1 MAPIKALCQQVAT
14 NWGRR
19 FGRIGLRCFELTGDT
34 DPNDVPELCTY
45 NIVLT
50 TPEKWD
56 SVTRR
61 WKDHSSF
68 VENVSLLL
76 IDEVHLLGS
85 GRGATLEAVVS
96 RMKGVRADKCRI
108 VALSATIPNVEDIA
122 TWIGVPEEGVVCVGD
137 EFRPVHV
144 DVHVIGYQSAK
155 NDYIFDRNLNYKLA
169 SIIMQYGDGRPVLI
183 VKEEEEEGYPLLVF
197 RYCYYL
203 RSLFKKIVFMLLF
216 FSFALQGKVRQQQH
230 SKSSRI
236 ARKRCL

>member
-1 MAPIKALCQQVAT
+1 MAT

-183 VKEEEEEGYPLLVF
+183 VKEEEEEDYPLSLEF
-197 RYCYYL
+197 YCYYL

-216 FSFALQGKVRQQQH
+216 
-230 SKSSRI
+230 
-236 ARKRCL
+236 